1 MLDLIFIRH
10 GETDFNRLWRFQGHT
25 DTGLNGLGRQQAQ
38 RVGDRLAHERLAAI
52 VASDLQRARATAE
65 PTAQRHG
72 MAIQTDPAWREQAF
86 GAIEGLTAA
95 EIAIAHPELWALHQ
109 RQRADE
115 APPDGETRQA
125 FAGRIASALAALV
138 ASQPDGAQVA
148 VFTHGGV
155 LDMLWRRVTGQSL
168 DTARSCAIPNAGINR
183 LHWDG
188 GQLSIVAW
196 ADDAHLGDLD

>member
-1 MLDLIFIRH
+1 MLDLILIRH

-25 DTGLNGLGRQQAQ
+25 DTGLNRLGLAQAQ
-38 RVGDRLAHERLAAI
+38 RVGDRLARERIAAI
-52 VASDLQRARATAE
+52 VSSDLQRARATAE

-72 MAIQTDPAWREQAF
+72 LAIKTDPVWREQAF

-95 EIAIAHPELWALHQ
+95 EIAITHPELWALHQ

-115 APPDGETRQA
+115 APPGGETRQA
-125 FAGRIASALAALV
+125 FADRIASALAALV
-138 ASQPDGAQVA
+138 SAQPDGAPVV

-168 DTARSCAIPNAGINR
+168 DTGRSCAIPNAGINR

-188 GQLSIVAW
+188 SQLSIVAW
-196 ADDAHLGDLD
+196 ADDAHLADLT